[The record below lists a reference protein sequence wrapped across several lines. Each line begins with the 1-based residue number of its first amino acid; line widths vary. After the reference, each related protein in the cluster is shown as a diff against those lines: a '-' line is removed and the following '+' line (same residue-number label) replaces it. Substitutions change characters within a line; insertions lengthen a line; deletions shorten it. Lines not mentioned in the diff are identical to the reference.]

1 MNEWIILYILTA
13 HFVADF
19 VLQTTWIGLN
29 KSKDSTVLALHCLIY
44 TFALCVLMFP
54 LLKGDAAQYAV
65 LNGAILHLPTDFISS
80 KLSSK
85 YHSEG
90 RLYAFWKVIGLDQ
103 LAHYAGL
110 FLTLPY
116 FLPQ

>member
-1 MNEWIILYILTA
+1 MSEWIVLYVLAA

-19 VLQTTWIGLN
+19 VLQTTDIGLR
-29 KSKDSTVLALHCLIY
+29 KSKEFEI
-44 TFALCVLMFP
+44 LMKHICFYHMGLS
-54 LLKGDAAQYAV
+54 LLMWPMLGLVTAIRYAT
-65 LNGAILHLPTDFISS
+65 LNAFLLHLPTDFTSS

-85 YHSEG
+85 YYAEG

-103 LAHYAGL
+103 LAHYTGL

-116 FLPQ
+116 FLS

>member
-1 MNEWIILYILTA
+1 MNEWIVLYVLAA
-13 HFVADF
+13 HFIADF

-29 KSKDSTVLALHCLIY
+29 KSKNFTVLMWHITFY
-44 TFALCVLMFP
+44 TIALMFMMIP
-54 LLKGDAAQYAV
+54 MLGTTAAAYYGLV
-65 LNGAILHLPTDFISS
+65 NGLLHLPTDFISS

-85 YHSEG
+85 YYAEG

-116 FLPQ
+116 FLHQ